1 MEPEQLADEAL
12 RFAYGAGYLPNF
24 AIRVSRVSRVQQQ
37 LLGSRR
43 GAPAPQ
49 CRSGYPGCGLEPEAE
64 EELRVLDL
72 GVR

>member
-24 AIRVSRVSRVQQQ
+24 AIRVSRVQQQ

-49 CRSGYPGCGLEPEAE
+49 CRSRYLGCGLEPEAE

>member
-1 MEPEQLADEAL
+1 MEPEKLADEAL

-24 AIRVSRVSRVQQQ
+24 AIRVSRVQQQ

-49 CRSGYPGCGLEPEAE
+49 CRSRYLGCGLEPEAE

>member
-12 RFAYGAGYLPNF
+12 HFAYGAGYLPNF
-24 AIRVSRVSRVQQQ
+24 AIRVSRVQQQ

-49 CRSGYPGCGLEPEAE
+49 CRSRYLGCGLEPEAE